1 MLEGNFQ
8 FSSRGLWRAGPG
20 TWRRIILMIV
30 FVVYSETCRQSSKII
45 DGPRGVVPPLS
56 LVTMWRQE
64 ASVTTSS
71 SHNDM
76 RRHMDIHHP
85 PDSSQLGGDNW
96 ITRSHR
102 CHNLKVK
109 WFCVMLFAISKA
121 SFYQEF
127 KKMFVSYFGFSTLLW
142 GAPPLSV
149 ETEGPLVSGGDC
161 GFLDYTFAMKHNML
175 SAHSYINPFRLHP
188 TSYLIPLLP
197 LSCPFQHCV
206 KLLCEE
212 HFCSRQINDPYKI
225 TWLSFLFLRT
235 DVLFAFLSSG

>member
-1 MLEGNFQ
+1 
-8 FSSRGLWRAGPG
+8 
-20 TWRRIILMIV
+20 MIV

-45 DGPRGVVPPLS
+45 DGPRGVVPLLS

-109 WFCVMLFAISKA
+109 WFCVMSAISNA
-121 SFYQEF
+121 GFYQEF
-127 KKMFVSYFGFSTLLW
+127 KKIFVSYFCFSSLFR

-149 ETEGPLVSGGDC
+149 ETEGPLVSGADC
-161 GFLDYTFAMKHNML
+161 GFLDYTFAMKHNIL

-188 TSYLIPLLP
+188 TSHLIPLLP
-197 LSCPFQHCV
+197 SSRPFQHSV
-206 KLLCEE
+206 NPLCEE
-212 HFCSRQINDPYKI
+212 HFFSRQINDPYKI
-225 TWLSFLFLRT
+225 T
-235 DVLFAFLSSG
+235 